1 MLFSMVKAHED
12 ESGASIGG
20 RVRAAR
26 TQAGL
31 TLEELSSQI
40 GVSPATL
47 SLIERGRV
55 SVTVERIAKLA
66 EVLGLEL
73 EDLMYSS
80 EFEPSAVRTGPGGHE
95 HAGASHLVRGTPDA
109 PHPKIVEAIIDCFVR
124 WGYHGTSMR
133 QIAQAGGVS
142 VAGVYHYFSSKQ
154 QMLVSLMD
162 ETMAELL
169 GRLEDV
175 LAAAEGQPVEERYRQ
190 VVRELALFHLVERRK
205 AFIGASEMRSVEEPD
220 RERIVGLRREVQHM
234 IDALAREG
242 IEAGVFVNPDWRF
255 AGRVVANMC
264 TSTSQWYDPEG
275 PVPKDAAADN
285 LAAYALAMMQVA
297 GPGR

>member
-1 MLFSMVKAHED
+1 MLFSMVKEAD
-12 ESGASIGG
+12 LSGASVGG

-26 TQAGL
+26 TRAGL

-47 SLIERGRV
+47 SLIERERV
-55 SVTVERIAKLA
+55 SVTVERVSQLA

-73 EDLMYSS
+73 EDLMYSGD
-80 EFEPSAVRTGPGGHE
+80 FEPSAVRTGPGGRE
-95 HAGASHLVRGTPDA
+95 HAGAPHLVRGAPDA

-142 VAGVYHYFSSKQ
+142 VAGVYHYFTSKQ

-162 ETMAELL
+162 ETMAELIS
-169 GRLEDV
+169 RLDDV
-175 LAAAEGQPVEERYRQ
+175 LTAAEGQPVEERYRQ
-190 VVRELALFHLVERRK
+190 VVRELALFHLEQRRK
-205 AFIGASEMRSVEEPD
+205 GFIGASEMRSIDEPD
-220 RERIVGLRREVQHM
+220 RSRIAGLRRDVQHTV
-234 IDALAREG
+234 DALAREG
-242 IEAGVFVNPDWRF
+242 FETGAFTNPDWRF
-255 AGRVVANMC
+255 AGRVVSNMC

-285 LAAYALAMMQVA
+285 LADYALAMMRVP